1 MNLNKIV
8 LSHVSTQYTKYQRSN
23 IKFLYLIKSKQR
35 DDIDIEAMEVALLF
49 IISIECKIPQY
60 SRGCLLLVAARGI
73 WFLVSTY
80 K

>member
-35 DDIDIEAMEVALLF
+35 DDIDIEAAMEVALLF
-49 IISIECKIPQY
+49 ATIY
-60 SRGCLLLVAARGI
+60 NFNRM
-73 WFLVSTY
+73 
-80 K
+80 

>member
-35 DDIDIEAMEVALLF
+35 DDIDIEAMEVAFLF
-49 IISIECKIPQY
+49 ATIY
-60 SRGCLLLVAARGI
+60 NFNRM
-73 WFLVSTY
+73 
-80 K
+80 